1 MCFEREDRR
10 QKSEVRS
17 HKTEVRSQKIEVA
30 SQTLGLLSSSFIVP
44 RSSFIVP
51 RSSFIVRPS
60 FLVRRRAFTLLE
72 VLMVL
77 VIMGMVAGLVTVNV
91 HSRMM
96 LAKQNMA
103 KTEIASVV
111 DALESFHLIYGKYP
125 SNDEGL
131 AILTQAT
138 AKCPEPL
145 LHANLADPWGHPYE
159 YTCPGQQ
166 GRAYEVVCLGAD
178 GVEGGSGAD
187 ADIVSWDLKEK
198 RSGP

>member
-1 MCFEREDRR
+1 MCCERDGRTRKAQVTCSEFGVRR
-10 QKSEVRS
+10 SAFGKCKVPSKRPPLVCERRTPNSE
-17 HKTEVRSQKIEVA
+17 
-30 SQTLGLLSSSFIVP
+30 
-44 RSSFIVP
+44 
-51 RSSFIVRPS
+51 
-60 FLVRRRAFTLLE
+60 RRAFTLLE

-111 DALESFHLIYGKYP
+111 DALESFHLIYSKYP

-131 AILTQAT
+131 AILTRAT

-145 LHANLADPWGHPYE
+145 LHANLQDPWGHPYE

-166 GRAYEVVCLGAD
+166 GRAYEVVSLGAD